1 MTTFIGDNKS
11 EYFLKV
17 SALDFLVCIR
27 YVLVEVRGVQ
37 IREREVE
44 RHLVKEMEKL
54 GLRCDKFVPDQLA
67 GMPDRIVLLPDRR
80 VIWVETKKPKGG
92 RVAELQKYRHEM
104 LRKAGHEVVIVW
116 TKEEA
121 DALAAR
127 LKRELAPGG

>member
-1 MTTFIGDNKS
+1 M
-11 EYFLKV
+11 
-17 SALDFLVCIR
+17 
-27 YVLVEVRGVQ
+27 VQ
-37 IREREVE
+37 MREREVE
-44 RHLVKEMEKL
+44 GHLVKVLDEI
-54 GLRCDKFVPDQLA
+54 GLRCDKFVPEYSS

-92 RVAELQKYRHEM
+92 RVAELQKYRHAM

-127 LKRELAPGG
+127 LREEIKKA

>member
-1 MTTFIGDNKS
+1 M
-11 EYFLKV
+11 
-17 SALDFLVCIR
+17 
-27 YVLVEVRGVQ
+27 VQ
-37 IREREVE
+37 MREREVE
-44 RHLVKEMEKL
+44 RHLVEEMEKL
-54 GLRCDKFVPDQLA
+54 GLRCDKFVPDQLP

-92 RVAELQKYRHEM
+92 RVAELQKYRHAM

-127 LKRELAPGG
+127 LREEIKKA